1 LQEKKTPKP
10 LSEEGSLVDYLSPA
24 QNNILLFFACLLTIF
39 PPLFYVSVAPG
50 SFDEG
55 FGAMRILNGELKYV
69 SFLFIVSPLIGL
81 FGVFVH
87 FRRRL
92 LALDRGMLA
101 CLVLFLGGVLLST
114 VTAHNIDRAWV
125 ATLKWHLLPLLLA
138 FTLAHLHWN
147 RYRILAFLGIALAV
161 ACSSGFLV
169 LDQHYGFTEW
179 GPRLPRNG
187 SNLGALLY
195 NQNMAAEYHV
205 PFLPI
210 ALGLLFYTRS
220 LALRVI
226 LFLLISFIL
235 LPALTLSLARGA
247 WVGLLVG
254 GIVVVTSA
262 GTLLFLRRNR
272 LGEFFRPCFFRVV
285 AFLGLTLALPL
296 YIYTTPYWK
305 KSDESGQVVAPQQ
318 EAKELASIIP
328 SDDGGGSQRRF
339 LLWKDALAASFDS
352 PLLLGFG
359 TNHYE
364 LFFHQSAKLSDNP
377 PASKRVRYVHNDY
390 IQTLYENGP
399 LALLGFLGLWG
410 LVLWRGLRS
419 ALGCALEGD
428 AAGFAFRLGL
438 LFAAMAFLV
447 TMFFEFPSRMPAS
460 VVTGWSVF
468 GLLLAFS
475 LKTSREAPPPAIRLG
490 PKHAFFLGSL
500 GLCLI
505 PYGIL
510 LAKDLFYADLYH
522 QQGLMAAR
530 SKRSDRIEKSLRFH
544 RASIAY
550 APWQWRSRK
559 WEGFLLLEH
568 LERYPEALESI
579 EQTLAVHPGCISAH
593 QYHIG
598 VLYRELRRRP
608 EALAAFT
615 QLEKAA
621 PYHPVVEKERKRFPE
636 LK

>member
-1 LQEKKTPKP
+1 LQENKSPKP
-10 LSEEGSLVDYLSPA
+10 LSEKGSLVDYLSSS

-39 PPLFYVSVAPG
+39 PPLFYISVAPG

-55 FGAMRILNGELKYV
+55 FGAMRVLNGELKYV

-81 FGVFVH
+81 FWVFVH

-92 LALDRGMLA
+92 LALDRGMLT

-125 ATLKWHLLPLLLA
+125 ATLKWHLLPFLLA
-138 FTLAHLHWN
+138 FALAHLHWN
-147 RYRILAFLGIALAV
+147 RYRTFAFLGVSLGV
-161 ACSSGFLV
+161 ACVSSYLA
-169 LDQHYGFTEW
+169 LDQHYGFTQW
-179 GPRLPRNG
+179 AGGLPRHSG
-187 SNLGALLY
+187 VSAGLLF

-205 PFLPI
+205 LFLPI
-210 ALGLLFYTRS
+210 ALGLLFYTRF
-220 LALRVI
+220 LALRII
-226 LFLLISFIL
+226 LLLLISFLL

-254 GIVVVTSA
+254 GIVVVVST

-272 LGEFFRPCFFRVV
+272 LEEFFRPCLFRVV

-339 LLWKDALAASFDS
+339 HLWQDALAASFDS

-359 TNHYE
+359 TDHYE

-377 PASKRVRYVHNDY
+377 PGKLVRYVHNDY
-390 IQTLYENGP
+390 IQTLYENG
-399 LALLGFLGLWG
+399 LLTLLGFLGLWG
-410 LVLWRGLRS
+410 FVLWRGLRS

-447 TMFFEFPSRMPAS
+447 TMFFEFPARMPAS

-475 LKTSREAPPPAIRLG
+475 LKPSPEASPPAIRMGSKL
-490 PKHAFFLGSL
+490 AFFTGSL

-510 LAKDLFYADLYH
+510 LAKDLFYADLYY
-522 QQGLMAAR
+522 QQGLMAVQ
-530 SKRSDRIEKSLRFH
+530 SKRSDRIDKSLRFH
-544 RASIAY
+544 RASIAH

-559 WEGFLLLEH
+559 WEGFLLLQH
-568 LERYPEALESI
+568 LKRYPEALEAI

-593 QYHIG
+593 RYHIG

-608 EALAAFT
+608 EALAAFAE
-615 QLEKAA
+615 LEKAA
-621 PYHPVVEKERKRFPE
+621 PYHPIVERERKRFPE

>member
-1 LQEKKTPKP
+1 
-10 LSEEGSLVDYLSPA
+10 
-24 QNNILLFFACLLTIF
+24 
-39 PPLFYVSVAPG
+39 
-50 SFDEG
+50 
-55 FGAMRILNGELKYV
+55 MRVLNGELKYV

-81 FGVFVH
+81 FWVFVH

-92 LALDRGMLA
+92 LALDRGMLT

-125 ATLKWHLLPLLLA
+125 ATLKWHLLPFLLA
-138 FTLAHLHWN
+138 FALAHLHWN
-147 RYRILAFLGIALAV
+147 RYRTFAFLGVSLGV
-161 ACSSGFLV
+161 ACVSSYLA
-169 LDQHYGFTEW
+169 LDQHYGFTQW
-179 GPRLPRNG
+179 AGGLPRHSG
-187 SNLGALLY
+187 VSAGLLF

-205 PFLPI
+205 LFLPI

-220 LALRVI
+220 LALRII
-226 LFLLISFIL
+226 LLLLISFLL

-254 GIVVVTSA
+254 GIVVVASA

-272 LGEFFRPCFFRVV
+272 LGEFFRPCLLRVV
-285 AFLGLTLALPL
+285 AFLGLTLALLL

-339 LLWKDALAASFDS
+339 RLWQDALAASFDS
-352 PLLLGFG
+352 PFLLGFG
-359 TNHYE
+359 TDHYE

-377 PASKRVRYVHNDY
+377 PGKLVRYVHNDY
-390 IQTLYENGP
+390 IQTLYENG
-399 LALLGFLGLWG
+399 LLTLLGFLGFWG

-475 LKTSREAPPPAIRLG
+475 LKTSPEASSPAISLG
-490 PKHAFFLGSL
+490 PKFAFSL
-500 GLCLI
+500 GAFGLFLI

-510 LAKDLFYADLYH
+510 LAKDLFCADLYH
-522 QQGLMAAR
+522 QQGLMVVRA
-530 SKRSDRIEKSLRFH
+530 KRSDRIDKSLRFH
-544 RASIAY
+544 RKSIAH
-550 APWQWRSRK
+550 APWQHRSRK
-559 WEGFLLLEH
+559 WECFLLLQH
-568 LERYPEALESI
+568 LKRYPEALESAD
-579 EQTLAVHPGCISAH
+579 QTLAVNPGCLSAH
-593 QYHIG
+593 RYRIG
-598 VLYRELRRRP
+598 VLYKYLRRRP
-608 EALAAFT
+608 DALAAF
-615 QLEKAA
+615 QELEKAA
-621 PYHPVVEKERKRFPE
+621 PYHPVLDRERKKFPN

>member
-305 KSDESGQVVAPQQ
+305 KSDESGQVVAPQK
-318 EAKELASIIP
+318 EAEELASIIP
-328 SDDGGGSQRRF
+328 RSGGGVIHVDFFFGRTLLQPLSILLCSWVLAPTTTSFSFTSPPSFRTTLPKVSSFVMFTTITSKPSTKTVF
-339 LLWKDALAASFDS
+339 LHF
-352 PLLLGFG
+352 
-359 TNHYE
+359 
-364 LFFHQSAKLSDNP
+364 
-377 PASKRVRYVHNDY
+377 
-390 IQTLYENGP
+390 
-399 LALLGFLGLWG
+399 
-410 LVLWRGLRS
+410 
-419 ALGCALEGD
+419 
-428 AAGFAFRLGL
+428 
-438 LFAAMAFLV
+438 
-447 TMFFEFPSRMPAS
+447 
-460 VVTGWSVF
+460 SVF
-468 GLLLAFS
+468 WVSGVSSFGEGYA
-475 LKTSREAPPPAIRLG
+475 RL
-490 PKHAFFLGSL
+490 
-500 GLCLI
+500 
-505 PYGIL
+505 
-510 LAKDLFYADLYH
+510 
-522 QQGLMAAR
+522 
-530 SKRSDRIEKSLRFH
+530 
-544 RASIAY
+544 
-550 APWQWRSRK
+550 
-559 WEGFLLLEH
+559 
-568 LERYPEALESI
+568 
-579 EQTLAVHPGCISAH
+579 
-593 QYHIG
+593 
-598 VLYRELRRRP
+598 
-608 EALAAFT
+608 
-615 QLEKAA
+615 
-621 PYHPVVEKERKRFPE
+621 
-636 LK
+636 

>member
-1 LQEKKTPKP
+1 LQDKKTPKP
-10 LSEEGSLVDYLSPA
+10 SLGEGSHIEYLSPS
-24 QNNILLFFACLLTIF
+24 QNNLLLFFACLLTIF

-69 SFLFIVSPLIGL
+69 SFLFIASPLIGL
-81 FGVFVH
+81 FGIFVH

-92 LALDRGMLA
+92 LAFERGMLV

-114 VTAHNIDRAWV
+114 VTAHNIERAWV

-138 FTLAHLHWN
+138 FTLAHVRWN
-147 RYRILAFLGIALAV
+147 RYRTFTFLGVALGV
-161 ACSSGFLV
+161 ACVSSYLV

-179 GPRLPRNG
+179 ATDLPRNG
-187 SNLGALLY
+187 INLGALLY

-220 LALRVI
+220 LAFRAI
-226 LFLLISFIL
+226 LFLLLAFFL

-247 WVGLLVG
+247 WMGLLVAG
-254 GIVVVTSA
+254 VVVVTSV
-262 GTLLFLRRNR
+262 GVWLFLRRDR
-272 LGEFFRPCFFRVV
+272 LGEFFRPCLFRAL
-285 AFLGLTLALPL
+285 AFLALTLALPI

-305 KSDESGQVVAPQQ
+305 KSDESGQVVAPQK

-328 SDDGGGSQRRF
+328 NEEDGTINRRF
-339 LLWKDALAASFDS
+339 LLWQDAFVASFKPFS
-352 PLLLGFG
+352 FWGHG
-359 TNHYE
+359 TDHYE

-377 PASKRVRYVHNDY
+377 PKSKLVRYVHNDY

-399 LALLGFLGLWG
+399 LCLLGFLGLWG
-410 LVLWRGLRS
+410 FVLWRGLRS
-419 ALGCALEGD
+419 ALSCALEGD

-438 LFAAMAFLV
+438 LLAAMAFLV
-447 TMFFEFPSRMPAS
+447 TMFFQFPSRMPAS

-475 LKTSREAPPPAIRLG
+475 LKTSPEASSPAISLG
-490 PKHAFFLGSL
+490 PKFAFFIGAF
-500 GLCLI
+500 GLFLI

-510 LAKDLFYADLYH
+510 LAKDLLYADIYH
-522 QQGLMAAR
+522 QQGLMVVRA
-530 SKRSDRIEKSLRFH
+530 KRSDRIDKSLRFH
-544 RASIAY
+544 RASIAH
-550 APWQWRSRK
+550 APWQHRSRK
-559 WEGFLLLEH
+559 WECFLLLQH
-568 LERYPEALESI
+568 LKRYPEALESAD
-579 EQTLAVHPGCISAH
+579 QTLAVHPGCLSAH
-593 QYHIG
+593 RYRIG
-598 VLYRELRRRP
+598 VLYKYLRRRP
-608 EALAAFT
+608 EALAAF
-615 QLEKAA
+615 QELEKAA
-621 PYHPVVEKERKRFPE
+621 PYHPVLDKERKKFHN

>member
-138 FTLAHLHWN
+138 FALAHLRWN
-147 RYRILAFLGIALAV
+147 RHRTFAFLGIALAV

-169 LDQHYGFTEW
+169 LDQHYGFTDW

-235 LPALTLSLARGA
+235 FPALTLSLARGA

-254 GIVVVTSA
+254 GIVVVASA

-272 LGEFFRPCFFRVV
+272 LGEFFRPCLLRVV
-285 AFLGLTLALPL
+285 AFLGLTLALLL

-318 EAKELASIIP
+318 EAKELVSIIP

-339 LLWKDALAASFDS
+339 RLWQDALAASFDS
-352 PLLLGFG
+352 PFLLGFG
-359 TNHYE
+359 TDHYE

-377 PASKRVRYVHNDY
+377 PGKLVRYVHNDY
-390 IQTLYENGP
+390 IQTLYENG
-399 LALLGFLGLWG
+399 LLTLLGFLGLWG

-447 TMFFEFPSRMPAS
+447 TMFFEFPARMPAS

-475 LKTSREAPPPAIRLG
+475 LKTSPEASTPAIRLG
-490 PKHAFFLGSL
+490 PKFAFFLGSL
-500 GLCLI
+500 GLFLI
-505 PYGIL
+505 PYGIH

-530 SKRSDRIEKSLRFH
+530 TKQSDRIDKSLRFH
-544 RASIAY
+544 RASIAH

-559 WEGFLLLEH
+559 WEGFLLLQH
-568 LERYPEALESI
+568 LKRYPEALEAI
-579 EQTLAVHPGCISAH
+579 RETLAVHPGCISAH
-593 QYHIG
+593 RYHIG